1 VFGWRVALINGYMD
15 VNELDEMEVY
25 SLLLG
30 FSDLGEEQRRLFLE
44 GLNKYLFVSPTQ
56 RRQLCLWWEKAC
68 LDRGEHLKQ

>member
-1 VFGWRVALINGYMD
+1 MD

-56 RRQLCLWWEKAC
+56 RRQLRLWWEKVC
-68 LDRGEHLKQ
+68 LDRSEHLKQ